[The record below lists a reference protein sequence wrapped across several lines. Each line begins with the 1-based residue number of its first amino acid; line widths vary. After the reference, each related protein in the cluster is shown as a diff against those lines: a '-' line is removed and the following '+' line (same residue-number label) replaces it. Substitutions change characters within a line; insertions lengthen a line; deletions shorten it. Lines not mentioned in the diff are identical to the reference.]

1 MNSTIPNSRFP
12 SPAFTCLIGHLVIR
26 DASSVQLTA
35 GRSHR
40 ERAFSPLGGQS
51 RLVSMPLLN
60 GVTKMLLTPKPR
72 LGQFLAGGGISR
84 PKTPLNPVRRQ
95 DLGRRVC

>member
-1 MNSTIPNSRFP
+1 MNRTIPNSRFP
-12 SPAFTCLIGHLVIR
+12 SPGFSCLPRSFGNPRRFVCPTRGRTFAQRTCL
-26 DASSVQLTA
+26 
-35 GRSHR
+35 
-40 ERAFSPLGGQS
+40 SPLGGQS